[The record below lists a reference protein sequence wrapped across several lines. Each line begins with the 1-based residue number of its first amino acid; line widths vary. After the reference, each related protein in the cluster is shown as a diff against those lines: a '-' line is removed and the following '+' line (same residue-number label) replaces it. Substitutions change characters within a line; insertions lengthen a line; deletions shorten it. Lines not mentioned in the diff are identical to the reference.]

1 VYLFLLRKQ
10 KVHVMYDVIKYLG
23 IFLDSIKMEARLPR
37 DKIVRIQQIIESFSM
52 HNSCTKKEL
61 LSLLGQLNFA
71 YITW

>member
-1 VYLFLLRKQ
+1 MYLFLLRKQ

-23 IFLDSIKMEARLPR
+23 IFLDSIKMEACLPR

-52 HNSCTKKEL
+52 RNSCTKKEL
-61 LSLLGQLNFA
+61 LSLLGHLNFA

>member
-1 VYLFLLRKQ
+1 
-10 KVHVMYDVIKYLG
+10 MYDVIKYLG

-37 DKIVRIQQIIESFSM
+37 DMIVRIQQIIESFSM

-61 LSLLGQLNFA
+61 PSLLGQLNFA